1 MSRSD
6 PVPAIPGEVLGLA
19 RSLSAKMAETSPTL
33 HLDAAAAYT
42 SDPSLTLFVA
52 LHAAESTTHAAQ
64 DLRSL
69 LIAYAHGVS
78 QPRPPLPKLAEAQ
91 GLSLSALTRRYS
103 RAQLSAVHSLISSA
117 PDVEEILLAYTSLEA
132 IDLLDISPRLT
143 EATLEHTSQLKDCA
157 QLMRESRMG
166 SAVPELR
173 VLADFPSDVRAAADE
188 QRDRLRV
195 DRANDLGVEELR
207 PGQ

>member
-1 MSRSD
+1 MSSSD
-6 PVPAIPGEVLGLA
+6 PIPAIPEEVLGLA

-33 HLDAAAAYT
+33 HLDQAAAYT

-78 QPRPPLPKLAEAQ
+78 QPRPPMPKLAEAQ

-103 RAQLSAVHSLISSA
+103 RAQLSAVHALLSDE

-132 IDLLDISPRLT
+132 TDLLDISPRLT
-143 EATLEHTSQLKDCA
+143 EATLEHSSRLKDCA
-157 QLMRESRMG
+157 QLMRENRMG
-166 SAVPELR
+166 SAVPDLR
-173 VLADFPSDVRAAADE
+173 VLADFPEEVREAADV
-188 QRDRLRV
+188 QRDRLRAH
-195 DRANDLGVEELR
+195 RASDLGVDELQ